1 MSTKTPSQSH
11 FATIPKA
18 EIPKSIFRQ
27 RHKRTMLMNAGYLYP
42 SYIQEIVPGDNFT
55 TNRAFLTRMA
65 TPKLPIMDT
74 LYQKDYYFFIPFR
87 LVWKNFTKMHGER
100 TNPDDTIDYITPTI
114 NSGTKGFEVES
125 LFDYLDIPPSVPNM
139 NVSALYARG
148 YNLVYN
154 EWFRDENLI
163 DSAVVNIEDT
173 GDKISDYTIRKK
185 TKEHDYFTSCLPW
198 TQKGEPVTIPLGT
211 TAPVVGNG
219 KTLGLTYGGDTLYGA
234 TAGSSNGIAGL
245 FLGQTAGRVL
255 SNTPPTAN
263 TSVNNPYSGVSCIG
277 ITDNAK
283 HSGIIADLSSA
294 TASTINAIRYA
305 FQLQKLLERDARGGT
320 RYTEMIES
328 HFGVTNPDLR
338 LQRPEFLGCN
348 VQPLNIIPVEQT
360 SGTTSGNTPQG
371 NLAAYGVASGQD
383 HCYSKSFGEYGF
395 ILGITCITAT
405 PQYQQGLPRRYSR
418 IGRYDYYYPEFAH
431 IGEQAVLNKE
441 IYAQGNAKDEEAF
454 GYQERYA
461 EFRYAKNEIIGKL
474 RSQTNN
480 SLDGWHLAQKFE
492 NLPTLNKTFIED
504 TIPIER
510 AIAVQ
515 NEPQFI
521 TTMVFQD
528 EATRP
533 MPLYGEPKFI
543 DHF

>member
-11 FATIPKA
+11 FATIPKS
-18 EIPKSIFRQ
+18 EIPKSIFKQ
-27 RHKRTMLMNAGYLYP
+27 NHKRTMLMNAGYLYP

-55 TNRAFLTRMA
+55 TKRAFLTRMA

-87 LVWKNFTKMHGER
+87 LVWKNFVKMHGER
-100 TNPDDTIDYITPTI
+100 TNPNDTIDYVTPTI
-114 NSGTKGFEVES
+114 NSGETGFEVES
-125 LFDYLDIPPSVPNM
+125 LFDYMDIPPSVPNIS
-139 NVSALYARG
+139 VSALYARG

-163 DSAVVNIEDT
+163 DSAVVNLEDT
-173 GDKISDYTIRKK
+173 GDKISDYVIRKK

-198 TQKGEPVTIPLGT
+198 TQKGEPVTLPLGA
-211 TAPVVGNG
+211 TAPVIGNG
-219 KTLGLTYGGDTLYGA
+219 MALGMTNGTVNVGAQTGGNAGYLAFIQSAYGQPQGTTSTASAASLGTFGITKDGEKSGMVADLANA
-234 TAGSSNGIAGL
+234 TAA
-245 FLGQTAGRVL
+245 
-255 SNTPPTAN
+255 
-263 TSVNNPYSGVSCIG
+263 
-277 ITDNAK
+277 
-283 HSGIIADLSSA
+283 
-294 TASTINAIRYA
+294 TINSIRYA

-320 RYTEMIES
+320 RYTEMIQS

-383 HCYSKSFGEYGF
+383 HCFSKSFGEYGF
-395 ILGITCITAT
+395 VLGITCITAT

-418 IGRYDYYYPEFAH
+418 VGRYDYYYPEFAH

-441 IYAQGNAKDEEAF
+441 IFAQGNEQDDLAF

-492 NLPTLNKTFIED
+492 NLPTLNQTFIED
-504 TIPIER
+504 SIPVER

-515 NEPQFI
+515 SEPQFI

-533 MPLYGEPKFI
+533 MPMYGEPKFV

>member
-1 MSTKTPSQSH
+1 MSTRTPSQAH

-18 EIPKSIFRQ
+18 EIPKSIFKQ
-27 RHKRTMLMNAGYLYP
+27 NHKRTMLMNAGYLYP
-42 SYIQEIVPGDNFT
+42 SYIQEVVPGDNFT
-55 TNRAFLTRMA
+55 TKRAFLTRMA
-65 TPKLPIMDT
+65 TPKLPLMDS
-74 LYQKDYYFFIPFR
+74 LYQKDYYFFVPFR

-100 TNPDDTIDYITPTI
+100 NNPNDTIDYITPTI
-114 NSGTKGFEVES
+114 SSGNSGFEVES
-125 LFDYLDIPPSVPNM
+125 LFDYLDIPPSVPNL

-163 DSAVVNIEDT
+163 DAAVVNLEDT
-173 GDKISDYTIRKK
+173 GDKVTDYPIRKK

-198 TQKGEPVTIPLGT
+198 TQKGEPVTLPLGA
-211 TAPVVGNG
+211 TAPVIGNG
-219 KTLGLTYGGDTLYGA
+219 MALGMTNGTVNVGAQTGG
-234 TAGSSNGIAGL
+234 TAGYLAFMQSAY
-245 FLGQTAGRVL
+245 GQPQG
-255 SNTPPTAN
+255 
-263 TSVNNPYSGVSCIG
+263 
-277 ITDNAK
+277 
-283 HSGIIADLSSA
+283 
-294 TASTINAIRYA
+294 TASTATPASLGTFGITKDGEKSGMVADLANATAATINSIRYA

-383 HCYSKSFGEYGF
+383 HCFSKSFGEYGF

-418 IGRYDYYYPEFAH
+418 VGRYDYYYPEFAH

-441 IYAQGNAKDEEAF
+441 IYAQGNAQDEEAF
-454 GYQERYA
+454 GYNERYS
-461 EFRYAKNEIIGKL
+461 EFRYSKNEIIGKL

-492 NLPTLNKTFIED
+492 NLPTLNQTFIED
-504 TIPIER
+504 NIPIER

-515 NEPQFI
+515 SEPQFV
-521 TTMVFQD
+521 TTMVFED

-533 MPLYGEPKFI
+533 MPMYGEPKFI

>member
-1 MSTKTPSQSH
+1 MSTRTPSQAH

-18 EIPKSIFRQ
+18 EIPKSIFKQ
-27 RHKRTMLMNAGYLYP
+27 NHKRTMLMNAGYLYP
-42 SYIQEIVPGDNFT
+42 SYIQEVVPGDNFT
-55 TNRAFLTRMA
+55 TKRAFLTRMA
-65 TPKLPIMDT
+65 TPKLPLMDS
-74 LYQKDYYFFIPFR
+74 LYQKDYYFFVPFR

-100 TNPDDTIDYITPTI
+100 NNPNDTIDYITPTI
-114 NSGTKGFEVES
+114 SSGASGFEVES
-125 LFDYLDIPPSVPNM
+125 LFDYLDIPPSVPNIS
-139 NVSALYARG
+139 VSALYARG

-163 DSAVVNIEDT
+163 DAAVVNLEDT
-173 GDKISDYTIRKK
+173 GDKITDYPIRKK

-198 TQKGEPVTIPLGT
+198 TQKGEPVTLPLGG

-219 KTLGLTYGGDTLYGA
+219 ITLGLQDANGNKFGLGQFSSTPQMLMGYSGTYGTNVG
-234 TAGSSNGIAGL
+234 
-245 FLGQTAGRVL
+245 
-255 SNTPPTAN
+255 TAN
-263 TSVNNPYSGVSCIG
+263 TGNVPAAGKSVG
-277 ITDNAK
+277 ITTEGEK
-283 HSGIIADLSSA
+283 SGIVADLANA

-383 HCYSKSFGEYGF
+383 HCFSKSFGEYGF

-441 IYAQGNAKDEEAF
+441 IYAQGNDKDDEAF

-492 NLPTLNKTFIED
+492 NLPTLNQTFIED
-504 TIPIER
+504 NIPVER

-515 NEPQFI
+515 SEPQFV
-521 TTMVFQD
+521 TTMVFED

-533 MPLYGEPKFI
+533 MPMYGEPKFI